1 MTAAKFTPDTSAEE
15 NFFAIKNI
23 ASRARSVSASVKNGT
38 EDVPSPCISVCRVD
52 ADSGWCEGCLRT
64 LDEIAAWGQ
73 LGNDGKRGV
82 WRIIEQ
88 RAAVSLAGFNAPPDK
103 TLLGKVP

>member
-1 MTAAKFTPDTSAEE
+1 MTAAEFTPDADTEE
-15 NFFAIKNI
+15 NRAAIKNI
-23 ASRARSVSASVKNGT
+23 AARARSIRVKGKNGT

-64 LDEIAAWGQ
+64 LGEISAWSR
-73 LGNDGKRGV
+73 LDNDGKRGV

-88 RAAVSLAGFNAPPDK
+88 RAAVSLAAFETPPGEAP
-103 TLLGKVP
+103 